1 MEGFFFRNP
10 WFRSF
15 FPLLLMGVASIAANA
30 LVVEITVSAEI
41 NWSLIPKRVSFYIM
55 LIATCILAV
64 YQILIS
70 KYDKEL
76 VKGFTPKQYEAN
88 IRNKVAEGVAKRSL
102 KLIQDGDIEQLE
114 KETETFKKLY
124 GEGGQ

>member
-1 MEGFFFRNP
+1 MEGFFLRNP
-10 WFRSF
+10 WVRAFL
-15 FPLLLMGVASIAANA
+15 PLVLMGVASVTASS
-30 LVVEITVSAEI
+30 LVVEISLDEGI
-41 NWSLIPKRVSFYIM
+41 MWSLMPQKVSFYIL
-55 LIATCILAV
+55 LISTVVLAV

-70 KYDKEL
+70 KHDREIFRGY
-76 VKGFTPKQYEAN
+76 TPKQYEAS

-124 GEGGQ
+124 GEGKQ